1 MILKLSLFVLWVL
14 LLEFE
19 ILSKT
24 AAAYSQPLSIVFE
37 GNWTEYVR
45 FFRTIFYET
54 LVSKSCKNY
63 YPLISGLNTTSAS
76 IRKTVKKEKPNTI
89 KSMFEKKTK
98 SKTSTAAIIK
108 SSKIGKKTSKK
119 VQTNTIQS
127 MFEKQKRRPAHGIP
141 AVDIDPSKIESLSFS
156 EITCHFCSDK
166 ILFCQIDPHY
176 EHCPFFKQL
185 SKLKK

>member
-1 MILKLSLFVLWVL
+1 MLETIF
-14 LLEFE
+14 LLE
-19 ILSKT
+19 LSNLRK
-24 AAAYSQPLSIVFE
+24 
-37 GNWTEYVR
+37 
-45 FFRTIFYET
+45 
-54 LVSKSCKNY
+54 KH
-63 YPLISGLNTTSAS
+63 YPFISGLNTSSAS
-76 IRKTVKKEKPNTI
+76 TIRKTVKKEKPNTI

-98 SKTSTAAIIK
+98 SKTSTTVLPK
-108 SSKIGKKTSKK
+108 SSKIGKETSKK
-119 VQTNTIQS
+119 VRTNTIQS
-127 MFEKQKRRPAHGIP
+127 MFEKKKRRPAHDIP